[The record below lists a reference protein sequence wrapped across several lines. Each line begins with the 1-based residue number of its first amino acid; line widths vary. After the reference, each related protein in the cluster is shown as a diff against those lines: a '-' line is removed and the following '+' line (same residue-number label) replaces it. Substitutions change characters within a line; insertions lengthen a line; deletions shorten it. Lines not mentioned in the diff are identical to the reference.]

1 VNPLFSGT
9 LLGIL
14 QGITEFLPVSSS
26 GHLVLAQH
34 LLHMKGQNLLMDIW
48 LHFGTLLAI
57 VIVFRQSI
65 LRLIRGALRGTAQGK
80 IFSKDYLKSPEG
92 QDAYLFL
99 LIVIAMIPTGIVGVF
114 FKDSLETLFEG
125 SLSLLGLAFFF
136 TAILLFITRFRG
148 KVSGGIGTR
157 VSITPWQ
164 ALIVGVAQ
172 GIAIIPGV
180 SRSGSTI
187 AVALLLG
194 ISREQSGEFSFLI
207 VMPAILGAMLL
218 ESLHGLSAVCSP
230 AFLFPALAGMIA
242 AWLVG
247 IVALRVLLNIVNH
260 GKLYRFS
267 FYCFFIGV
275 LALWIQH

>member
-1 VNPLFSGT
+1 MSPLLSGT

-34 LLHMKGQNLLMDIW
+34 LLHLKGQNLLMDIW

-65 LRLIRGALRGTAQGK
+65 LRLIRGTIRGTAQGK
-80 IFSKDYLKSPEG
+80 IFSKTYFKSSEG
-92 QDAYLFL
+92 RDAYLFL

-114 FKDSLETLFEG
+114 FKDSIETLFEG

-136 TAILLFITRFRG
+136 TAVLLFLTRFRG
-148 KVSGGIGTR
+148 NASDGTR
-157 VSITPWQ
+157 GLITPWQ
-164 ALIVGVAQ
+164 ALVVGAAQ

-207 VMPAILGAMLL
+207 VLPAILGAMLL
-218 ESLHGLSAVCSP
+218 ESLHGLGAICSP
-230 AFLFPALAGMIA
+230 AFLFPALAGMAA

-247 IVALRVLLNIVNH
+247 IVALKALLRIVNH

-267 FYCFFIGV
+267 LYCIFMGV

>member
-1 VNPLFSGT
+1 MNTILSGT

-34 LLHMKGQNLLMDIW
+34 LLHLKGQNLLMDIW

-57 VIVFRQSI
+57 IIVFRQSI
-65 LRLIRGALRGTAQGK
+65 LRLIRGTVTGTTQGR
-80 IFSKDYLKSPEG
+80 ILSKDYLKSPEG
-92 QDAYLFL
+92 QDAHLFL

-114 FKDSLETLFEG
+114 FKDSIETLFEG

-136 TAILLFITRFRG
+136 TAILLLLTRFRE
-148 KVSGGIGTR
+148 KTSGGIRGP
-157 VSITPWQ
+157 ITSWQ
-164 ALIVGVAQ
+164 AFIVGVAQ

-187 AVALLLG
+187 AIALLLG

-207 VMPAILGAMLL
+207 VLPAILGAMIL

-230 AFLFPALAGMIA
+230 SFLFPALAGMIA
-242 AWLVG
+242 ACLVG
-247 IVALRVLLNIVNH
+247 IAALKALLNIVNH

-267 FYCFFIGV
+267 FYCFFMGV

>member
-1 VNPLFSGT
+1 
-9 LLGIL
+9 
-14 QGITEFLPVSSS
+14 
-26 GHLVLAQH
+26 
-34 LLHMKGQNLLMDIW
+34 MDIW

-65 LRLIRGALRGTAQGK
+65 LRLIRETIRGATQGK
-80 IFSKDYLKSPEG
+80 IFSKTYLKSPEG

-99 LIVIAMIPTGIVGVF
+99 LIVLAMIPTGIVGVF
-114 FKDSLETLFEG
+114 FKDRIEILFEG

-136 TAILLFITRFRG
+136 TAVLLFLTRFRG
-148 KVSGGIGTR
+148 NAPDRTR
-157 VSITPWQ
+157 GLITPWQ
-164 ALIVGVAQ
+164 ALVVGAAQ
-172 GIAIIPGV
+172 GIAVIPGV

-207 VMPAILGAMLL
+207 VLPAILGAMFL
-218 ESLHGLSAVCSP
+218 ESLHGLGAICSP

-247 IVALRVLLNIVNH
+247 IVALKVLLKIVNH
-260 GKLYRFS
+260 GNLYRFS
-267 FYCFFIGV
+267 FYCIFIGV